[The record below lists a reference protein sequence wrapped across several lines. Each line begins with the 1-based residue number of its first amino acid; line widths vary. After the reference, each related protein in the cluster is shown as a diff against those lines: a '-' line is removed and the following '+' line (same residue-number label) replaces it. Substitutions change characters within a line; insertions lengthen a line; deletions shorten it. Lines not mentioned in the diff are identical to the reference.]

1 MLPNPHPPNGAGR
14 QSRFMH
20 ASLPRNAHLSEPS
33 PARTLSGAVLE
44 DLRRDILECRWAPG
58 AKLRFEALRRQYDVG
73 LSPLREAL
81 SRLAVEGLVVGVDR
95 RGFRV
100 APASIS
106 DLAEITALRCELEG
120 LALRWSIAQ
129 GGDEWESAVVAA
141 FHHLSRLHWEAPGRP
156 RHISD
161 EWERRHTAFH
171 HALASACG
179 SARLLQLRAQ
189 FFNQTNRYRR
199 LSVASSR
206 PPRDDRSEHKA
217 LMEAALARD
226 ADRAVALMTKHIRKT
241 AEAVRAIYGDSG
253 AELVPKATRRGRLR
267 LKPAREARRSSV

>member
-1 MLPNPHPPNGAGR
+1 
-14 QSRFMH
+14 MH
-20 ASLPRNAHLSEPS
+20 DSILRRARLSEAS

-106 DLAEITALRCELEG
+106 DLEEITALRCELEG
-120 LALRWSIAQ
+120 LALRWSIAH
-129 GGDEWESAVVAA
+129 GGDEWESGVVAA
-141 FHHLSRLHWEAPGRP
+141 FHHLSRMHWEVPGRP
-156 RHISD
+156 RQLSD

-206 PPRDDRSEHKA
+206 VPRDDRSEHKA
-217 LMEAALARD
+217 LMDAALARD
-226 ADRAVALMTKHIRKT
+226 AERAVALMTKHIRKT
-241 AEAVRAIYGDSG
+241 AEAVRAIYGTIGDD
-253 AELVPKATRRGRLR
+253 ALPKAPRRGRPR
-267 LKPAREARRSSV
+267 VKAARDARRSNA